1 MPTTRR
7 TRHMTEDAVPE
18 ADALEQR
25 MPVLDR
31 DPPREPTI
39 DDEVPE
45 ADALDQARPVPIDE
59 DDEPR

>member
-1 MPTTRR
+1 
-7 TRHMTEDAVPE
+7 MTDAVPE

-25 MPVLDR
+25 QPLV
-31 DPPREPTI
+31 DPDTPEVPEI

-45 ADALDQARPVPIDE
+45 ADALDQARPVPLDE

>member
-1 MPTTRR
+1 
-7 TRHMTEDAVPE
+7 MTEDAVPE

-25 MPVLDR
+25 TPVGD
-31 DPPREPTI
+31 DDGEPEEPVI

-45 ADALDQARPVPIDE
+45 ADALDQARPVPMDE